1 MSSKVFSFGTPLHP
15 DTTLINA
22 AQQRDFNDNK
32 IYRTGGIENILD
44 SEQTLKEHNEKLATE
59 NIEGVEYINLSKL
72 PDEFIAY
79 EYVREIIKNKHS
91 SSCLAQFL
99 FNLKPTF

>member
-1 MSSKVFSFGTPLHP
+1 MSNKVFSFGTPLVN
-15 DTTLINA
+15 LINTV
-22 AQQRDFNDNK
+22 QQRDFC
-32 IYRTGGIENILD
+32 RTGGIENILD